1 MTNINF
7 IKLVLMPYLQ
17 RYTQIHIL
25 EQQKM
30 CCWKQHITG
39 YVRYKKLG
47 QATIFDFCISVK
59 IGPFLTVGILVQ
71 PVNFSIG
78 PPYYASSKDPGFV
91 CFKCLLHVHSGY
103 QKV

>member
-1 MTNINF
+1 
-7 IKLVLMPYLQ
+7 MPYLQ

-47 QATIFDFCISVK
+47 QATFFDFCISVK
-59 IGPFLTVGILVQ
+59 IGPSTPYILESVE
-71 PVNFSIG
+71 NG
-78 PPYYASSKDPGFV
+78 V
-91 CFKCLLHVHSGY
+91 CLEQTQNRVIDS
-103 QKV
+103 